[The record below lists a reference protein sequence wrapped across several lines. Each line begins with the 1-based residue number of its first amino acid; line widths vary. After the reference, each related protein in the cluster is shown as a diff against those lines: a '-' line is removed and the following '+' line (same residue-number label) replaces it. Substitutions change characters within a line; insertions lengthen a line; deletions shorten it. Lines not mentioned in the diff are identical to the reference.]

1 MQLKKVLSQ
10 FGLVAAALGFVF
22 GHSASEFI
30 LSLVEDA
37 IMPFIQISLGI
48 EDWKT
53 HSVKVASNDFEW
65 GHIVKNLIRLVIVW
79 ISVVLILQWLEREE

>member
-30 LSLVEDA
+30 LSVVEDA
-37 IMPFIQISLGI
+37 IMPLIQIGLNI
-48 EDWKT
+48 EDWKS
-53 HSVKVASNDFEW
+53 HSVRVASTDFEW
-65 GHIVKNLIRLVIVW
+65 GHIVKNLIRLLIVW
-79 ISVVLILQWLEREE
+79 ISVVLILQWLQREE

>member
-37 IMPFIQISLGI
+37 IMPLIQIGLNI
-48 EDWKT
+48 EDWKS
-53 HSVKVASNDFEW
+53 HSVRVASTDFEW
-65 GHIVKNLIRLVIVW
+65 GHVVKNLIRLVIVW
-79 ISVVLILQWLEREE
+79 ISVVLILQWLHREE

>member
-1 MQLKKVLSQ
+1 MEIKKVLSQ

-30 LSLVEDA
+30 LSVVEDA
-37 IMPFIQISLGI
+37 IMPLIQIGLNI

-53 HSVKVASNDFEW
+53 HSVNVASTDFEW
-65 GHIVKNLIRLVIVW
+65 GHILKNLIRLAIVW
-79 ISVVLILQWLEREE
+79 ISVVIILQWLEREE

>member
-37 IMPFIQISLGI
+37 IMPVIQISLNI

-79 ISVVLILQWLEREE
+79 ISVVLILQWLEREN

>member
-30 LSLVEDA
+30 LSVVEAA
-37 IMPFIQISLGI
+37 IMPLIQIGLNI
-48 EDWKT
+48 EDWKS
-53 HSVKVASNDFEW
+53 HSVRVASTDFEW
-65 GHIVKNLIRLVIVW
+65 GHIVKNLIRLLIVW
-79 ISVVLILQWLEREE
+79 ISVVLILQWLQREE

>member
-37 IMPFIQISLGI
+37 IMPVIQISLNI

-79 ISVVLILQWLEREE
+79 TSVILILQWLEREN

>member
-37 IMPFIQISLGI
+37 IMPVIQISLNI

-79 ISVVLILQWLEREE
+79 ISVVLILQWLERKE

>member
-1 MQLKKVLSQ
+1 MQLKKVLSR

-30 LSLVEDA
+30 LSIVEDA
-37 IMPFIQISLGI
+37 IMPIIQISLNI

-53 HSVKVASNDFEW
+53 HTA
-65 GHIVKNLIRLVIVW
+65 
-79 ISVVLILQWLEREE
+79 

>member
-37 IMPFIQISLGI
+37 IMPVIQISLNI